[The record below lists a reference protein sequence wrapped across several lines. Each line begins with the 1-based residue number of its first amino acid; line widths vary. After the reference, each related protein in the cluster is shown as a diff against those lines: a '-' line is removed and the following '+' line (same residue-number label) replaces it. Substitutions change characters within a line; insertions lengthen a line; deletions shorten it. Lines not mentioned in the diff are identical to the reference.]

1 MVNLRYCLHLRL
13 FGNFNTTNLT
23 PGGAIF
29 CRSSLLQQ
37 QRSGQCTDTD
47 VDPDPSRFCLSTTSS
62 PPMPTDHLCA
72 TLPSPSVIRPSV
84 MTTTRR
90 VPRDPC
96 STVASKWH
104 PTDVSDSHSV
114 AFLPVA
120 RSRSGGTNCGRVN
133 SGSSGNSKPGRRP
146 ESPVGKTQ
154 SPVAKAHSASFAD
167 NLDKI
172 ISGYDWDGDAFCGS
186 ESPTEG
192 TQSLRK
198 CSSQEGL
205 TYDSNKSVLSVFTCN
220 ELVSLGGSS
229 AIFWGEGGGAV
240 SGVSGVGGGSSAS
253 PLGSLILTPD
263 LPVEDRKK
271 RASDRRGSFL
281 QEQLS
286 LQDGH
291 SLKKDFCAVEV
302 RTCESLIAAPDI
314 VDGPIKCDLCS
325 KEIDV
330 GVRCGQCRSTA
341 YCSTGVQCL

>member
-1 MVNLRYCLHLRL
+1 
-13 FGNFNTTNLT
+13 
-23 PGGAIF
+23 
-29 CRSSLLQQ
+29 
-37 QRSGQCTDTD
+37 
-47 VDPDPSRFCLSTTSS
+47 
-62 PPMPTDHLCA
+62 MPTDHLCA

-84 MTTTRR
+84 MTTARR

-96 STVASKWH
+96 ATVASKWH
-104 PTDVSDSHSV
+104 PTDVSDSNSV

-154 SPVAKAHSASFAD
+154 SPVAKAHSASFSD

-172 ISGYDWDGDAFCGS
+172 ISSYDWDGDAFCGS
-186 ESPTEG
+186 ESPTEC

-205 TYDSNKSVLSVFTCN
+205 TYDSNKSVLSVFTCT
-220 ELVSLGGSS
+220 ELVSPGGSS
-229 AIFWGEGGGAV
+229 AIFWG
-240 SGVSGVGGGSSAS
+240 SAS

-271 RASDRRGSFL
+271 RASDRRGRRLYSFL
-281 QEQLS
+281 QEQWS

-291 SLKKDFCAVEV
+291 SLKKDFCAVAV